1 MPYSITK
8 HTHSIQVRSEF
19 VVRVEEVETSGAV
32 GGEAEGNLPESR
44 IKR

>member
-8 HTHSIQVRSEF
+8 HTHSMQIGSKL
-19 VVRVEEVETSGAV
+19 VVRVVEVETSGAV